1 MTELVIAGYPVIL
14 EVRAASVAAR
24 MGSYTVQIDPDLY
37 REALDPALFGEPD
50 GQDQIRDLVVCAF
63 LAEGIVSR
71 EDLI

>member
-24 MGSYTVQIDPDLY
+24 MGSYTVQIDPELY
-37 REALDPALFGEPD
+37 RECTDPEAFGDPEGQAL
-50 GQDQIRDLVVCAF
+50 RDLVVCAF